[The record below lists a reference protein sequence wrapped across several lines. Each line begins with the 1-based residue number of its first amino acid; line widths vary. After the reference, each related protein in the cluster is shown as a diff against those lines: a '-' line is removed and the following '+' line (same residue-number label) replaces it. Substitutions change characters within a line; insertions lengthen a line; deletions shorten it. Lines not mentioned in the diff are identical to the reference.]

1 MKRLKQLLIVI
12 LVLEVIFCGIYVKR
26 RLWNHHVV
34 LPAVTLDDPLLA
46 AEFQQLADQAT
57 AGGSAEWQALGEG
70 LLGQGFYGEA
80 EHAFRAAVDIDPS
93 NYMAHFALAFCLD
106 RTGRIAESSE
116 EYLKAAKIQR
126 KSKQLVGSVEHCLYQ
141 VGKNH
146 LREEDAAAAI
156 DSFASQAGFAPASY
170 QYAKLLVRDGKV
182 DRAMPVLKMEL
193 DKTPLS
199 LKFNALRLQALES
212 TGQQRLADEAAD
224 VLQRSQYQIPID
236 LNTDYVTPM
245 NQRLGISRQLQEYNE
260 LLASGDMD
268 LLAKHL
274 QSMWE
279 VVEPTTLNQKSKI
292 LISMAEV
299 AFQRRRAEEM
309 LHAVDRLKELGVS
322 SPDML
327 QLEGAAYQLNGDID
341 RAIALWIRAS
351 EMSPNIPLHQ
361 ILADAY
367 QQKNDDARRDYHRGQ
382 AALLEAKLAYWNN
395 QWEPAKQAAQRA
407 IDVDPSLD
415 QAWFYLAEIER
426 ELGNPQLALEA
437 YQKCLDLNP
446 NHGRAL
452 AAESRLGEKEVDSE

>member
-1 MKRLKQLLIVI
+1 MKRFKQLLVVVLLLEIVI
-12 LVLEVIFCGIYVKR
+12 GGLYLKR
-26 RLWNHHVV
+26 RLWRHHVV

-46 AEFQQLADQAT
+46 TEFQQLADQAT
-57 AGGSAEWQALGEG
+57 AGGSEQWQALGEG

-93 NYMAHFALAFCLD
+93 NYMAQFSLAFCLD

-116 EYLKAAKIQR
+116 AYLKASEIER
-126 KSKQLVGSVEHCLYQ
+126 KSKRLIGSVEHCRYQ
-141 VGKNH
+141 VGKNY

-156 DSFASQAGFAPASY
+156 DSFASQVGFAPASY

-182 DRAMPVLKMEL
+182 DRALPLLEMQLG
-193 DKTPLS
+193 KTPLS
-199 LKFNALRLQALES
+199 LKFNALRLQALEAK
-212 TGQQRLADEAAD
+212 GQQALAAQAAD
-224 VLQRSQYQIPID
+224 VLQRSRYMIPID
-236 LNTDYVTPM
+236 MSTNFVTPL
-245 NQRLGISRQLQEYNE
+245 NQRLGISRKLQEYNE

-274 QSMWE
+274 QSMWD
-279 VVEPTTLNQKSKI
+279 VVEPTMLSQKSKI

-341 RAIALWIRAS
+341 RAVTLWIRAS

-367 QQKNDDARRDYHRGQ
+367 QQKNDDARRDYHFGQ
-382 AALLEAKLAYWNN
+382 AGLLEAKQAFWNN

-407 IDVDPSLD
+407 IDADPSLD

-426 ELGNPQLALEA
+426 ELGNPQSALEA

-446 NHGRAL
+446 DHGRAL
-452 AAESRLGEKEVDSE
+452 AAAARFRDDAAAAP